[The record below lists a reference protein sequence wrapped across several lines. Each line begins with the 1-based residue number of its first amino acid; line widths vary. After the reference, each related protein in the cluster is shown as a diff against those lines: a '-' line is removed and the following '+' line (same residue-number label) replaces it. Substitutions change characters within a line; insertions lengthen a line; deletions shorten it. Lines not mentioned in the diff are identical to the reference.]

1 MLQEKKKKIEQ
12 NVCSSLEAVFVK
24 FVKSRILIDYHYYR
38 LMHDLV
44 SFGVT
49 WCLSGILCEIVEKE
63 LYFSF

>member
-24 FVKSRILIDYHYYR
+24 FVKSRILIDYHYY
-38 LMHDLV
+38 DLV
-44 SFGVT
+44 SFEVT